1 MATKLQTAEKIE
13 VRRSQ
18 LGRVRGLGA
27 SGSGAEH
34 WWRERISAIA
44 LVPLSLW
51 FVASILSMLGAEQV
65 AVAAWVGHPVNAVLL
80 LALVVMTFHH
90 TALGLQVVYEDY
102 IDSVSLRTAVTLA
115 TNGACL
121 VLGLMAVLAVLKLAL
136 ATVPPAAQIIA
147 H

>member
-1 MATKLQTAEKIE
+1 MARVPTAEKIE

-27 SGSGAEH
+27 ARAGVEH
-34 WWRERISAIA
+34 WWRARVAAIA

-51 FVASILSMLGAEQV
+51 FVVSVLSMLGADQV
-65 AVAAWVGHPVNAVLL
+65 VVAAWVGHPLNAVLL

-102 IDSVSLRTAVTLA
+102 IDSTGLRTAVTLA
-115 TNGACL
+115 TNGSCL
-121 VLGLMAVLAVLKLAL
+121 LLGLMAVLAVLKLAL
-136 ATVPPAAQIIA
+136 ATAPFVAR
-147 H
+147 

>member
-1 MATKLQTAEKIE
+1 MARVEAGEKIE

-27 SGSGAEH
+27 ARAGVEH
-34 WWRERISAIA
+34 WWRARISAIA

-51 FVASILSMLGAEQV
+51 FIVSMLSMLGAEQV
-65 AVAAWVGHPVNAVLL
+65 AVAAWAGRPVNAVLL
-80 LALVVMTFHH
+80 LALIVMTFQH

-102 IDSVSLRTAVTLA
+102 IDSVGLRTAVTLA

-121 VLGLMAVLAVLKLAL
+121 ILGLMAGLAVLKLAVAPL
-136 ATVPPAAQIIA
+136 AI